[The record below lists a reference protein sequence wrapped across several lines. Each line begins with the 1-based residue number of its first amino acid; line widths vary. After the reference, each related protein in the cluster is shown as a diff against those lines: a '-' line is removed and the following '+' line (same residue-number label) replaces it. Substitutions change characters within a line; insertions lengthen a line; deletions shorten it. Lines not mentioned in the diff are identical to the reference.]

1 MKLKDDFI
9 FHEVDN
15 ETILVSASSS
25 AFSGVVRGNKTLGV
39 VLELLREN
47 TTEEQVCAEMR
58 SRFEAPEGMIEKD
71 VDIVLSKLRSIGAL
85 DE

>member
-15 ETILVSASSS
+15 ETILVSAQRTS
-25 AFSGVVRGNKTLGV
+25 FSGIVRGNRTFGE
-39 VLELLREN
+39 VLKLLKDDTSKEKI
-47 TTEEQVCAEMR
+47 CMEMR
-58 SRFEAPEGMIEKD
+58 KQFEAPEGLIEKD
-71 VDIVLSKLRSIGAL
+71 VDMVIDKLRSIGAL

>member
-25 AFSGVVRGNKTLGV
+25 AFSGIVRGNRTFGE
-39 VLELLREN
+39 VLKLLKDD

-58 SRFEAPEGMIEKD
+58 SRFEAPEGLIEKD
-71 VDIVLSKLRSIGAL
+71 VDMVLSKLRSIGAL